1 MKRLKLD
8 DISNAPALPTKEIEL
23 PEWDATVI
31 VTGLTKADAVE
42 INKLSEVDGVRD
54 EVLFEKHLLQK
65 GLKDPEFDTLEQV
78 EEFYSKATP
87 TIVDKV
93 LIGIYRCMAWT
104 KEDQAN
110 IADQFPE

>member
-8 DISNAPALPTKEIEL
+8 DISNAPALPEKEIEI

-31 VTGLTKADAVE
+31 VTGITKADAVE
-42 INKLSEVDGVRD
+42 VNKLSEVDGVRD
-54 EVLFEKHLLQK
+54 EVLFEKHLLLK
-65 GLKDPEFDTLEQV
+65 GLKDPEFESIEQI

>member
-8 DISNAPALPTKEIEL
+8 DISNAPALPIKEVEL

-54 EVLFEKHLLQK
+54 EVLFENHLLQK

>member
-8 DISNAPALPTKEIEL
+8 DISNAPALPIKEVEL

>member
-8 DISNAPALPTKEIEL
+8 DISNAPALPTKEIEIS
-23 PEWDATVI
+23 EWDATVI
-31 VTGLTKADAVE
+31 VTGLTKADAVK
-42 INKLSEVDGVRD
+42 INQLSEVDGNRD
-54 EVLFEKHLLQK
+54 EVLFEKQLLLT
-65 GLKDPEFDTLEQV
+65 GLKDPKFDSLEQV

-87 TIVDKV
+87 NIVDKI
-93 LIGIYRCMAWT
+93 LMGIYRCMAWT

>member
-8 DISNAPALPTKEIEL
+8 DISNAPALPIKEVEL

-65 GLKDPEFDTLEQV
+65 GLKDPEFVTLEQV

>member
-1 MKRLKLD
+1 MKFFLKN
-8 DISNAPALPTKEIEL
+8 IYESIEQ
-23 PEWDATVI
+23 I
-31 VTGLTKADAVE
+31 
-42 INKLSEVDGVRD
+42 
-54 EVLFEKHLLQK
+54 
-65 GLKDPEFDTLEQV
+65 

-104 KEDQAN
+104 KGDQAN

>member
-8 DISNAPALPTKEIEL
+8 DISNAPALPEKEIEI

-31 VTGLTKADAVE
+31 VTGITKADAVE
-42 INKLSEVDGVRD
+42 VNKLSEVDGVRD
-54 EVLFEKHLLQK
+54 EVLFEKHLLLK
-65 GLKDPEFDTLEQV
+65 GLKDPEFESIEQI

-104 KEDQAN
+104 KGEQAK

>member
-8 DISNAPALPTKEIEL
+8 DISNAPALPTKEVEL

>member
-8 DISNAPALPTKEIEL
+8 DISNAPALPIKEVEL

-110 IADQFPE
+110 IADQFSE